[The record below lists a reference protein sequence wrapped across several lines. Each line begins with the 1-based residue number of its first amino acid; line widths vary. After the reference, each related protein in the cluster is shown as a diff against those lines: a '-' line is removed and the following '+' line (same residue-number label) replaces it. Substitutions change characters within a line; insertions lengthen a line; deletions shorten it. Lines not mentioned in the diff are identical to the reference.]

1 VKLFPTVKSAIKAAG
16 GSCVPVQLAADL
28 TRNSVQAVPINY
40 KLKGA
45 VIQGVPALTA
55 PELVCSRA
63 AYEPMLRNLIKASCP
78 NVAFRSGTVTGFDA
92 AGPAIRS
99 VSYRVKS
106 GETIALDAALL
117 VDATGPS
124 TAGQK
129 WLKRSGFEPPRKHF
143 YTRKCPRT
151 RNCWTHSFAASIT
164 YLTTTFPT
172 NEELRK
178 IRIPHLSTSWHESG
192 LNLYA
197 AGADPHRGK
206 QSIY

>member
-1 VKLFPTVKSAIKAAG
+1 
-16 GSCVPVQLAADL
+16 
-28 TRNSVQAVPINY
+28 
-40 KLKGA
+40 
-45 VIQGVPALTA
+45 
-55 PELVCSRA
+55 
-63 AYEPMLRNLIKASCP
+63 MLRKLIKASCS

-92 AGPAIRS
+92 AGMAIRS

-106 GETIALDAALL
+106 GETIAVDATLL

-124 TAGQK
+124 AAGQK

-143 YTRKCPRT
+143 YTRKCLCT
-151 RNCWTHSFAASIT
+151 RDCWTDSFVASIT

-172 NEELRK
+172 TEELRK
-178 IRIPHLSTSWHESG
+178 IRIPHLSTPWHESG

-206 QSIY
+206 TTAMLMPFRDYLGQAERLDATGRPSRTIDARDSETTMSG